1 MREIDPDVHDAL
13 IDFIKNADH
22 EFVRG
27 LYNLN
32 RFLRN
37 KLQCDKLPV
46 HTLYTLSLFEDL
58 NGDALT
64 VEELAKREGLNKR
77 TAYNIQRKY
86 YEYRKKI
93 KSLAGSS
100 PHLKTKQYFTKR
112 SNLL

>member
-1 MREIDPDVHDAL
+1 MREIDPDVHEAL
-13 IDFIKNADH
+13 IDFIKSADH

-58 NGDALT
+58 KGAALS
-64 VEELAKREGLNKR
+64 VEDLAKREGLNKR

-86 YEYRKKI
+86 HEYRKKTRMI
-93 KSLAGSS
+93 IAGS
-100 PHLKTKQYFTKR
+100 PHLTNK
-112 SNLL
+112 